1 MESFISDLTI
11 FKDCLSY
18 GAHPGY
24 PPPGSHHYSYQSVG
38 KSVDDKINKSF
49 DFDNLRLPS
58 TYGEYRKKHPIL
70 WSLLSSNPK

>member
-1 MESFISDLTI
+1 M
-11 FKDCLSY
+11 SY

-24 PPPGSHHYSYQSVG
+24 PPPGSHHYSSQSLVPSAG
-38 KSVDDKINKSF
+38 KSVNNKLNESF